1 MSDDIAAL
9 PFEAAEYGR
18 RVAGARARMAAR
30 GIDLLIVT
38 GAENGYYLSGLL
50 VGTPQVF
57 LALVL
62 PIEGDACWVVRQ
74 TELSNVRTLAATAW
88 VKEGVGVPDESD
100 PIHILAGTLMEQ
112 GRERA
117 RIGIERQGWFF
128 HADYQ
133 HRSEAALPDATFLDS
148 TGLVEGM
155 RNIKGPAEIAYMKRA
170 GAVTAA
176 ALRAGIAAVAAGVTD
191 REIGAILTATAIREG
206 SGPMPQGPFV
216 TCGARSFMAHS
227 SWAGA
232 PIRTGE
238 MVNTEMACSVAR
250 YYVPCFRVSV
260 VGPPSDALKRF
271 HGASEAG
278 LEGALTR
285 IRPGMTSGEADAA
298 VREPI
303 EHAGFGE
310 YFVVRAAYGI
320 GLAFGPCWSEDR
332 LMNMRPGDDRVLEPG
347 MCFHVV
353 PALYKEGFGAVCC
366 SMPVVVTE
374 SGLEPLIDL
383 EPKLFVRG

>member
-1 MSDDIAAL
+1 MSENIAAL
-9 PFEAAEYGR
+9 PFEAAEYER
-18 RVAGARARMAAR
+18 RVAGARARMAER
-30 GIDLLIVT
+30 GLDLLIVT

-57 LALVL
+57 LALVV

-74 TELSNVRTLAATAW
+74 TELSNVRTMAATSW
-88 VKEGVGVPDESD
+88 VKAGVGVPDEAD
-100 PIHILAGTLMEQ
+100 PIDILTGHLKERGA
-112 GRERA
+112 ERA

-133 HRSEAALPDATFLDS
+133 HRLAAALADATFLDS

-155 RNIKGPAEIAYMKRA
+155 RNVKGPAEVAYMKRA

-176 ALRAGIAAVAAGVTD
+176 ALRAGIEAVAEGVTD
-191 REIGAILTATAIREG
+191 QEIGAILTATAIRAG

-227 SWAGA
+227 TWAGA
-232 PIRTGE
+232 PIRAGE
-238 MVNTEMACSVAR
+238 LVNTEMACSVAR
-250 YYVPCFRVSV
+250 YYAPCFRVSI
-260 VGPPSDALKRF
+260 VGPPSDEVKRF

-278 LEGALTR
+278 LEGALASVR
-285 IRPGMTSGEADAA
+285 AGMTSGEADAA
-298 VREPI
+298 VRGPI
-303 EHAGFGE
+303 ERAGYGE

-320 GLAFGPCWSEDR
+320 GLSFGPCWSEDR
-332 LMNMRPGDDRVLEPG
+332 LMNMRPGDGRVLEPG

-374 SGLEPLIDL
+374 AGLEPLIDL
-383 EPKLFVRG
+383 EPKLYVKG